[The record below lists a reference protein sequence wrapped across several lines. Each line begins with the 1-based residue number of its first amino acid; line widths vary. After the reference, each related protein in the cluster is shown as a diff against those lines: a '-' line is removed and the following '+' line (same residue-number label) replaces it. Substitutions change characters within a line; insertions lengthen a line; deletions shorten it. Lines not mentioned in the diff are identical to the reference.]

1 MIIRKSFKNNDIWGL
16 VQAMLPNEEI
26 IEIET
31 WKLNYLRIMM
41 KAGQGVNY
49 LIVDAGSKLVAY
61 PKGDIIQSAGAFLK
75 VIRDGKEGL
84 IDVVDHFNPKSYTWH
99 EIIPCDYSK
108 IIDYLDYRGLI
119 RVIKDGNWGV
129 IDRFNRIIVPFE
141 YAHLS
146 PIVPLV
152 DGRYHIIAR
161 KDSDQPEF
169 NLFLSDNYS
178 IDIGDQD
185 VPRLT
190 GEVICSIGKQY

>member
-1 MIIRKSFKNNDIWGL
+1 MFYLCEGYSFDYGYRSDIDWKD
-16 VQAMLPNEEI
+16 LP
-26 IEIET
+26 
-31 WKLNYLRIMM
+31 LLR
-41 KAGQGVNY
+41 V
-49 LIVDAGSKLVAY
+49 
-61 PKGDIIQSAGAFLK
+61 
-75 VIRDGKEGL
+75 
-84 IDVVDHFNPKSYTWH
+84 
-99 EIIPCDYSK
+99 
-108 IIDYLDYRGLI
+108 
-119 RVIKDGNWGV
+119 
-129 IDRFNRIIVPFE
+129 NRIIVPFE

-146 PIVPLV
+146 PIFPLV